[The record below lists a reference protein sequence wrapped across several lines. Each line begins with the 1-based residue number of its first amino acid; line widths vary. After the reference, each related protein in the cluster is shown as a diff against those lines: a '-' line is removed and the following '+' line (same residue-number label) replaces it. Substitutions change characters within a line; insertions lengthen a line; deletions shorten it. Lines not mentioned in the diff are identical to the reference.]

1 MEKEKV
7 DDGSLKFL
15 NIERNKKSR
24 EFNCKEISIQ
34 ELVNRDIYLIEYLDD
49 VKTRYGM
56 RYLVYIKFN
65 LDDSEINGRKFFTNS
80 ESIKYILDKIREL
93 DAFPRKVTVKNIGKK
108 YILE

>member
-1 MEKEKV
+1 MKNDIE

-24 EFNCKEISIQ
+24 EFNCKDISLQ
-34 ELVNRDIYLIEYLDD
+34 DLVNKEIYLIDYLDD

-56 RYLVYIKFN
+56 RYLVFIKYN
-65 LDDSEINGRKFFTNS
+65 LEDSEMNGNKFFTNS
-80 ESIKYILDKIREL
+80 ESIKYILDKIREM
-93 DAFPRKVTVKNIGKK
+93 DAFPRKVVVKSIGKK